1 MGKNNS
7 RQSTG
12 IQRSAVVSDAN
23 HQWTFKIT
31 PRNKIEIPTNS
42 YGSNF
47 TEIMK
52 SFQQ

>member
-23 HQWTFKIT
+23 HQSTFKIT
-31 PRNKIEIPTNS
+31 PRNKIEILDCGGAVAFIFAS
-42 YGSNF
+42 L
-47 TEIMK
+47 
-52 SFQQ
+52 